1 MSPSLSIFG
10 GQAPAER
17 ENPHEDRKLEDQFP
31 VQMAVCKADKKIQ
44 YGTFVLL
51 DQESGGNSYE
61 PKGHSSLWQQCQKN
75 GLRLKR
81 FQSGPVHCHEDTC
94 RYLSLGNP

>member
-31 VQMAVCKADKKIQ
+31 VQMAVCKADKKCTTERLSCLIRNRVEIA
-44 YGTFVLL
+44 T
-51 DQESGGNSYE
+51 S
-61 PKGHSSLWQQCQKN
+61 PKGTAPCGSNIK
-75 GLRLKR
+75 K
-81 FQSGPVHCHEDTC
+81 TA
-94 RYLSLGNP
+94 YA